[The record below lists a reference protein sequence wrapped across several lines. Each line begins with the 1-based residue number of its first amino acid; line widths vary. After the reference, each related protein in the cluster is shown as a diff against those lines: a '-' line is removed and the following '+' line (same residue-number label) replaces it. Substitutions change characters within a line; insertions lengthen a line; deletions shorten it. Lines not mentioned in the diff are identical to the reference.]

1 MSPSL
6 AGGEI
11 DLGFPVAPTASPLLP
26 QGARPPAPPRGARPA
41 LARAVRWLGILLALA
56 AGAGP
61 LSAAEPDPW
70 SCPTWIA
77 NAERAYGIPP
87 QLLQAIGRVE
97 IGDAINRGKTGS
109 WMLNIAGRTVAPAS
123 LADALDTIILAR
135 ETSIDV
141 GCLQINLRAHGT
153 TVYARGWLL
162 YPKYNAA
169 YGAWYLAS
177 LFQLHGSWGKATA
190 AYHAGSNLERGRSY
204 CRRVAAALLLIRRAD
219 VGAFTLTC

>member
-1 MSPSL
+1 
-6 AGGEI
+6 
-11 DLGFPVAPTASPLLP
+11 
-26 QGARPPAPPRGARPA
+26 

-77 NAERAYGIPP
+77 IAERAYGIPP

-97 IGDAINRGKTGS
+97 IGDGISRGKTGS

-135 ETSIDV
+135 ENSIDV

-177 LFQLHGSWGKATA
+177 LFQLHGNWGTAVA
-190 AYHAGSNLERGRSY
+190 AYHAGSNLDRGRSY
-204 CRRVAAALLLIRRAD
+204 CRRVAEALSLIRRAD
-219 VGAFTLTC
+219 TGAFVLSCWS